1 MNSGHVNYY
10 AHLADKAERDP
21 FGPDGSGRAVVVNGR
36 GFALYKRFKR
46 GQTVAVPTLQGK
58 WVELTRTQAD
68 VLDLARTLVDMGPT
82 SMRDMAHTLRVA
94 PSTIYRALVKLSS
107 YGLIAYVTARGWKH
121 GTIILA
127 RGANDGLGRFQRAAK
142 EKVKRWAEQTRAR
155 FARLQA
161 RVATYVLEEGRRGDS
176 LSDYV
181 LVVHGRNT
189 VTEWTPDELRS
200 VGIL

>member
-10 AHLADKAERDP
+10 AHLADKSERDP
-21 FGPDGSGRAVVVNGR
+21 YGPDGSGRAVVVNGR

-46 GQTVAVPTLQGK
+46 GETVTVPTLQGK

-68 VLDLARTLVDMGPT
+68 VLDLARTLVDGGPT
-82 SMRDMAHTLRVA
+82 SMRDMAAVLKVA

-107 YGLIAYVTARGWKH
+107 YGLIAYLTARGWKH

-127 RGANDGLGRFQRAAK
+127 RGANDGLDRFQRVAK
-142 EKVKRWAEQTRAR
+142 EKVLKWAAATRER
-155 FARLQA
+155 FSRLQA

-181 LVVHGRNT
+181 LVLHGRNK
-189 VTEWTPDELRS
+189 VQDWTPDELRS